1 MKYKKPPTIRRIP
14 EIIVNQESTLE
25 TIEGS
30 VIKFIPELIRYKP
43 KTRNKKN
50 RKKDFLLGWPGYL
63 LNNMLKNNKHYI

>member
-14 EIIVNQESTLE
+14 EITVIQESTSE

-30 VIKFIPELIRYKP
+30 VIRFIPELIRYKP

-50 RKKDFLLGWPGYL
+50 RKKDFLLGCPGY
-63 LNNMLKNNKHYI
+63 